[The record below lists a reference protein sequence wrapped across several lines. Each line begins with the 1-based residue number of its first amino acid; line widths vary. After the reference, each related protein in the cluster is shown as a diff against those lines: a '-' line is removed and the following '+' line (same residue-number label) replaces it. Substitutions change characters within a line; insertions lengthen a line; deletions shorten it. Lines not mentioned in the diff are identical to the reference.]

1 MAWGGQFVFGDAFA
15 AYFGPSDDNDL
26 HEHAAYQ
33 IVLSAEADAIVIDET
48 GDQHTGRGFLIR
60 PMIPHAVQCDSDIA
74 LIYLDPQSGIALDL
88 ANRLDPDDIAALD
101 LEDMPFRVP
110 PNSDDLFAQLN
121 DLSVSTPSNL
131 DARLEAVLAELRDE
145 PGRWSI
151 TEAAARVGL
160 SESRLRVLARKQFG
174 VPLSTWLVW
183 RKLECSAKALAAG
196 ASLAEAAF
204 AGGFSDQAHFT
215 RAMRRMFGITPSVAS
230 RSLTGRS

>member
-1 MAWGGQFVFGDAFA
+1 
-15 AYFGPSDDNDL
+15 
-26 HEHAAYQ
+26 
-33 IVLSAEADAIVIDET
+33 
-48 GDQHTGRGFLIR
+48 
-60 PMIPHAVQCDSDIA
+60 MIPHAVQCDSDIA